1 MAVPEGAGKVN
12 YQEER
17 SETLFATSLP
27 MLSTAPCDR
36 PGSGWQLGFRET
48 AEGRCFASLL
58 FLFLLLLL
66 LLPKLLSLLGG
77 NPRSPHC
84 PAVRSGRLRPAAGDG
99 GQGSLLLS
107 SPVRILLHEKSGSN
121 TVQDS

>member
-1 MAVPEGAGKVN
+1 MAVPEGAGNVN

-17 SETLFATSLP
+17 SETLFGTSLP
-27 MLSTAPCDR
+27 MLSTAPRDR

-58 FLFLLLLL
+58 FLFLLLL